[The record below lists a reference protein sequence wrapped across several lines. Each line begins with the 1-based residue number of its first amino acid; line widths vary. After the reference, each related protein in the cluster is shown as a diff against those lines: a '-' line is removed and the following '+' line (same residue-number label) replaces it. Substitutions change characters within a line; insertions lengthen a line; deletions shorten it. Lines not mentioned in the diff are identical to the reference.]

1 MYIYLSTQTAST
13 VRVVILDTGR
23 VTVMSHRGT
32 IGCNIEKG
40 FSGQKSS
47 VGYDNNI
54 SRSGQKNSIFKKGS
68 VSCSTC
74 REKKTEVR
82 P

>member
-1 MYIYLSTQTAST
+1 MYISLSTQTAST

-40 FSGQKSS
+40 YSGQKSS
-47 VGYDNNI
+47 VGYDNN
-54 SRSGQKNSIFKKGS
+54 
-68 VSCSTC
+68 VSSS
-74 REKKTEVR
+74 
-82 P
+82 